1 MSTFAVDETK
11 PAVSVVCGN
20 DFPHSV
26 FAKEESAEAFIVE
39 MKKEDKKSKQRPV
52 IRWRHYRME
61 VK

>member
-26 FAKEESAEAFIVE
+26 FAKEKDAEAFIVK
-39 MKKEDKKSKQRPV
+39 MKEEDKKRKKWPA
-52 IRWRHYRME
+52 IHWRHYRME